1 MVDDCSPDKV
11 LDRIKEITGIGKF
24 DDTKILIGT
33 DDKLPDDVT
42 LENVMI
48 LMMCVRKYGDEF
60 YPQIFLEVA
69 L

>member
-60 YPQIFLEVA
+60 YPQTFLEVA